1 MNAAPDMIQA
11 VISLGTNIEPRARR
25 LADALAALAALPRTR
40 LVKAS
45 SVRETE
51 PVDVPDEFRGQKFL
65 NQVAVC
71 ETTLEAHDFLRRLQ
85 AIETAHG
92 RVRGS
97 VRNVP
102 RTIDL
107 DLIAFGDLVLDEPEL
122 TLPHP
127 RARARS
133 FVTEPLAEVL
143 PEFRWPDAGVAS
155 STPFPAP

>member
-1 MNAAPDMIQA
+1 MSERPSMTQA
-11 VISLGTNIEPRARR
+11 VVSLGTNIEPREAR
-25 LADALAALAALPRTR
+25 LADARAAIAALPGTR

-65 NQVAVC
+65 NQVVVC
-71 ETTLEAHDFLRRLQ
+71 ETALEAHDFLRRLQ
-85 AIETAHG
+85 AIETAQG
-92 RVRGS
+92 RVRGP

-127 RARARS
+127 RARQRA
-133 FVTEPLAEVL
+133 FVLEPLAEVL
-143 PEFRWPDAGVAS
+143 PAFQWPEGGLVV
-155 STPFPAP
+155 

>member
-1 MNAAPDMIQA
+1 MSAAPDRIQA
-11 VISLGTNIEPRARR
+11 VVPLGTNIEPRARR

-71 ETTLEAHDFLRRLQ
+71 ETALEAHDFLRRLQ
-85 AIETAHG
+85 AIETAQG
-92 RVRGS
+92 RVRGP

-127 RARARS
+127 RARQRA
-133 FVTEPLAEVL
+133 FVLEPLAEVL
-143 PEFRWPDAGVAS
+143 PGFLWPDMV
-155 STPFPAP
+155 

>member
-1 MNAAPDMIQA
+1 MEHAKMDSVSATMQA
-11 VISLGTNIEPRARR
+11 VVSLGSNIKPREAR
-25 LADALAALAALPRTR
+25 LADARAAIAALPETR

-51 PVDVPDEFRGQKFL
+51 PVDVPAEFRGQRFL
-65 NQVAVC
+65 NQVIVC
-71 ETTLEAHDFLRRLQ
+71 ETALEAHDFLHRLQ
-85 AIETAHG
+85 AIETAQG
-92 RVRGS
+92 RVRGP

-127 RARARS
+127 RARQRA
-133 FVTEPLAEVL
+133 FVLEPLAEVL
-143 PEFRWPDAGVAS
+143 PGFRWPDMV
-155 STPFPAP
+155 